1 MVGEWSQVG
10 GASAIITME
19 AKDSQPMQLVIGW
32 VEKSELVGHWV
43 LHIPTIWPSSLTD
56 HWRNYGLAD
65 IISAGRSGLADIIN
79 TAESG
84 TNGRTGCHE
93 CDQRWI
99 SVGRCEAKLYN
110 LTAKS
115 NTHYRHVRVVWRIN
129 THSAM

>member
-19 AKDSQPMQLVIGW
+19 AKDSQPMPLVIGW

-65 IISAGRSGLADIIN
+65 IISAGRSGLADIIS
-79 TAESG
+79 AG
-84 TNGRTGCHE
+84 CHDTNGCTGRSGLADSISTGCHDTNGCTGCHE

-99 SVGRCEAKLYN
+99 SVGLDC
-110 LTAKS
+110 
-115 NTHYRHVRVVWRIN
+115 
-129 THSAM
+129 